1 MILQFIEPFTKG
13 ILKMGN
19 GNLLK
24 NNTVSKPIGLYTFI
38 QNLDTELELLVDNT
52 PFTLKPNHIISLTPD
67 QYFTVNL
74 IGNCRVYQFN
84 RDFYCIKDHDREVN
98 CMGIIFH
105 SNTQIPVAFLDPS
118 EFKKFTSIYDD
129 LCEEFENKDSIQ
141 AEMLRV
147 LLKSLIIRTTRLI
160 KKQNQ
165 LISKDT
171 SPKKEL
177 LRQFNILVETHFR
190 KEHQVSFYA
199 DQLFK
204 SAKTLSNSF
213 SLLNTSPLQII
224 HNRIILETKRLL
236 IYSDLSLK
244 EIAFEIGFS
253 DTSNLS
259 KLFKKKVGQ
268 SPLAFRREQIFN
280 KRKN

>member
-1 MILQFIEPFTKG
+1 
-13 ILKMGN
+13 
-19 GNLLK
+19 
-24 NNTVSKPIGLYTFI
+24 
-38 QNLDTELELLVDNT
+38 
-52 PFTLKPNHIISLTPD
+52 
-67 QYFTVNL
+67 
-74 IGNCRVYQFN
+74 
-84 RDFYCIKDHDREVN
+84 
-98 CMGIIFH
+98 
-105 SNTQIPVAFLDPS
+105 
-118 EFKKFTSIYDD
+118 
-129 LCEEFENKDSIQ
+129 
-141 AEMLRV
+141 